1 MKMNNRFSLIITTLL
16 VFNVFRA
23 WAQDPVAPAD
33 GSDSVESMPGMD
45 HSQMNHDAKPEV
57 DQSGATDP
65 TPHAGHNMNQ
75 SNAATDSSG
84 NMDNMKN
91 DGNAMDHGSMSMQ
104 GGSAPPDA
112 RDPHAYSGG
121 YDLSQLPM
129 RHADHE
135 VNFGLLRADRFESV
149 HIDGDTFA
157 IYDLQAGYGGALDRV
172 MIKAEGDVDSGEIEE
187 ASTDLLWN
195 HAVATFWNT
204 QLGLRYDSGE
214 GPDRSWLAAGIQGL
228 APYWFE
234 VDATLYVGEEGR
246 TAFNIEAEYELLL
259 TQKLVLQPRIEA
271 DFHGKRDAER
281 SLGAGLSGLAVGLRL
296 RYEICREFA
305 PYVGVERVSQYGG
318 TADYIRESGADTH
331 ETQAVA
337 GVRFWF

>member
-1 MKMNNRFSLIITTLL
+1 MKMNNRVNLITTVLL
-16 VFNVFRA
+16 VFSVFQA

-33 GSDSVESMPGMD
+33 ESENMESMPGMD
-45 HSQMNHDAKPEV
+45 HTQMNHGTKPKV
-57 DQSGATDP
+57 DQSGESGPA
-65 TPHAGHNMNQ
+65 PHAGHNMSQ
-75 SNAATDSSG
+75 SNAPSDSSSEM
-84 NMDNMKN
+84 NNMKN

-121 YDLSQLPM
+121 YELSQLPM

-149 HIDGDTFA
+149 HVDGDTFA

-172 MIKAEGDVDSGEIEE
+172 IIKAEGDVHSSNLTE
-187 ASTDLLWN
+187 ATTDLLWS

-204 QLGLRYDSGE
+204 HLGLRYDSGD

-234 VDATLYVGEEGR
+234 VDATFYVGEEGR
-246 TAFNIEAEYELLL
+246 TALNLEAEYELLL
-259 TQKLVLQPRIEA
+259 TQKLILQPRIEA
-271 DFHGKRDAER
+271 DFYGKRDAER
-281 SLGAGLSGLAVGLRL
+281 SLGAGLSGLAAGLRL
-296 RYEICREFA
+296 RYEIRREFA
-305 PYVGVERVSQYGG
+305 PYVGVEWVSHYGG
-318 TADYIRESGADTH
+318 TAGYARDMGADTK
-331 ETQAVA
+331 ETLAMA